1 LSFNAAISNLGVE
14 ELKLYRN
21 KFTWINKQESP
32 MLKRLDWFF
41 ASSFWITNYSGSS
54 VQTLSRDI
62 SDHNLCLITIST
74 DIPKAMIFRFENY
87 SLLHEDFMQ
96 VMDFGWGIPNNEQD
110 KAKRVGAKFK
120 ALRKVR
126 RQWHSQISNLTKT
139 IENSK
144 TIISFPDILEESR
157 DLSLEEWNFRNL
169 LQDHLAKL
177 LKQQRVYWKQRG
189 RIKWATLG
197 DENTKFFHG
206 HSKS

>member
-1 LSFNAAISNLGVE
+1 MLSFNAAISNLGVE
-14 ELKLYRN
+14 ELKLYGN

-32 MLKRLDWFF
+32 MLERLDWFF
-41 ASSFWITNYSGSS
+41 ASSSWITNYSGSS

-62 SDHNLCLITIST
+62 SDHNPCLITIST

-96 VMDFGWGIPNNEQD
+96 VMDFGWGIPNNEQG

-144 TIISFPDILEESR
+144 TIISFPNILEESR

-177 LKQQRVYWKQRG
+177 LEQQRVYWK
-189 RIKWATLG
+189 
-197 DENTKFFHG
+197 
-206 HSKS
+206 